1 MGRTDSF
8 EKTLLLGKIE
18 GVRRRGWQRMKWL
31 DSMDVNLSKFQEL
44 VMNREAW
51 RTAIHGIIKSR
62 TQQSDWTELNSLTR
76 NWTWAPCIGSAVLAT
91 GSPGKSLVYL
101 FEWYMMIE
109 FSLDV
114 CPAMGLLDRM
124 ITLFLVFYGISIPFP
139 IVITPIYIPS
149 NNEGAFPFLCT
160 LPRNYYL

>member
-31 DSMDVNLSKFQEL
+31 DSMEVNLSKFQEL

-62 TQQSDWTELNSLTR
+62 TQQSDWTELPDQKLNLGPLHWECSLSHWITR
-76 NWTWAPCIGSAVLAT
+76 EVPCV
-91 GSPGKSLVYL
+91 SL
-101 FEWYMMIE
+101 WMIHDDRV
-109 FSLDV
+109 FSG
-114 CPAMGLLDRM
+114 CM
-124 ITLFLVFYGISIPFP
+124 
-139 IVITPIYIPS
+139 PS
-149 NNEGAFPFLCT
+149 NGIAGSYDNFVFSFLWNLHT
-160 LPRNYYL
+160 FSHSDYTNLHSQQ